1 MDKPKQKRG
10 LIKGK
15 GTGTSDDIQMPV
27 EKGGYIMP
35 ADSTAQLGIGNLKK
49 TVGQDG
55 VMPKAGQ
62 FDAMVSNGE
71 YQLSPDDVHQV
82 GVQTLDQMKNAT
94 HTPVPEENNKPE
106 LFFANGGELLNNA
119 ISSIPTPK
127 AVDDFSNDVGGYW
140 SRDNAQF
147 EASNPNVMQR
157 IGRAVNPLTGLGSA
171 AGMMYDAAGT
181 GDGIGMG
188 LAAASAVPAFGVGK
202 LVKNLAP
209 ATPIANPLAQAA
221 TKMAPNMGKTGGS
234 VATNTAVNVGADMRE
249 IPKFANGGELLD
261 DDVKLARNMKNVTP
275 QQARIA
281 GPAAAPKPAGLP
293 ATTTSAPMTNPTA
306 AAGGIRGFAGK
317 VARGGAPMAGI
328 SGAAAGLDTSTED
341 YRARI
346 GMAPWNPNNNEAV
359 EWGKEGLA
367 RTLGV
372 LSDVGNAALF
382 NQASRNFADVNMR
395 ENAQRQAAQQAQAQP
410 AQPTGLQAGQEI
422 EVNPNYKPHV
432 QSLAERA
439 GQQPSFG
446 IGQSSI
452 NSIDKATG
460 NTQQAAPQAAQ
471 QSGINFGVP
480 KGSPADNPYGPNPIG
495 KAMSDPR
502 AAMQAMNN
510 MRAMSDGLGNYN
522 APSAPTHPMQS
533 PMQQEERRQLINKA
547 STAMRGAQNGQL
559 TANQLN
565 VMAGIQRDE
574 NSLANQRYTT
584 DTNNAAQ
591 AQQTAMREMG
601 ADARTA
607 MNESGQNARF
617 DAGLNRDYWKD
628 AQEMGLRNR
637 QQDLTER
644 KEGIGIRLGE
654 TIEKLRNDY
663 ASETDENKRAAIGQM
678 LASYT
683 GDGAKTPQGASRYV
697 TVKGSKGSDAQGGEW
712 ENPSMLMDTVT
723 GQIIVREE
731 QLGIQERG
739 KQGAQDLPKMGET
752 FKDPKTGKMQRW
764 NGTGWDEVK

>member
-1 MDKPKQKRG
+1 M
-10 LIKGK
+10 
-15 GTGTSDDIQMPV
+15 
-27 EKGGYIMP
+27 
-35 ADSTAQLGIGNLKK
+35 
-49 TVGQDG
+49 
-55 VMPKAGQ
+55 
-62 FDAMVSNGE
+62 
-71 YQLSPDDVHQV
+71 
-82 GVQTLDQMKNAT
+82 
-94 HTPVPEENNKPE
+94 
-106 LFFANGGELLNNA
+106 
-119 ISSIPTPK
+119 
-127 AVDDFSNDVGGYW
+127 
-140 SRDNAQF
+140 
-147 EASNPNVMQR
+147 
-157 IGRAVNPLTGLGSA
+157 
-171 AGMMYDAAGT
+171 
-181 GDGIGMG
+181 
-188 LAAASAVPAFGVGK
+188 
-202 LVKNLAP
+202 
-209 ATPIANPLAQAA
+209 
-221 TKMAPNMGKTGGS
+221 
-234 VATNTAVNVGADMRE
+234 
-249 IPKFANGGELLD
+249 LD

-275 QQARIA
+275 QQQPRIG
-281 GPAAAPKPAGLP
+281 GPATAPKPAGLP
-293 ATTTSAPMTNPTA
+293 ATTTSAPMANPTA

-317 VARGGAPMAGI
+317 VARGGAPVAGI

-372 LSDVGNAALF
+372 LSDVGNSALF

-422 EVNPNYKPHV
+422 EVNPNYKPPV

-584 DTNNAAQ
+584 DANNAAQ

-607 MNESGQNARF
+607 MNESGQNTRF

-628 AQEMGLRNR
+628 GQEMGLRNR

-723 GQIIVREE
+723 GQIIVPEE
-731 QLGIQERG
+731 QLGIQGRG

-752 FKDPKTGKMQRW
+752 FKDPKTGKIQRW

>member
-209 ATPIANPLAQAA
+209 ATHIANPLAQAA

-234 VATNTAVNVGADMRE
+234 VATNTAVSVGADMRE

-317 VARGGAPMAGI
+317 VARGCAPVAGI

-359 EWGKEGLA
+359 EWGKEGVA

-422 EVNPNYKPHV
+422 EVNPNYKPPV
-432 QSLAERA
+432 QSLVERA

-565 VMAGIQRDE
+565 VLAGIQRDE

-584 DTNNAAQ
+584 DANNAAQ

-607 MNESGQNARF
+607 MNESGQNTRF

-628 AQEMGLRNR
+628 GQEMGLRNR

-723 GQIIVREE
+723 GQIIVPEE
-731 QLGIQERG
+731 QLGIQGRG

>member
-106 LFFANGGELLNNA
+106 LFFANGGELL
-119 ISSIPTPK
+119 
-127 AVDDFSNDVGGYW
+127 
-140 SRDNAQF
+140 
-147 EASNPNVMQR
+147 
-157 IGRAVNPLTGLGSA
+157 
-171 AGMMYDAAGT
+171 
-181 GDGIGMG
+181 
-188 LAAASAVPAFGVGK
+188 
-202 LVKNLAP
+202 
-209 ATPIANPLAQAA
+209 
-221 TKMAPNMGKTGGS
+221 
-234 VATNTAVNVGADMRE
+234 
-249 IPKFANGGELLD
+249 D

-275 QQARIA
+275 QQPRIG
-281 GPAAAPKPAGLP
+281 GPATAPKPAGLP
-293 ATTTSAPMTNPTA
+293 ATTTSAPMANPTA

-317 VARGGAPMAGI
+317 VARGGAPVAGI

-372 LSDVGNAALF
+372 LSDVGNSALF

-410 AQPTGLQAGQEI
+410 TGLQAGQEI
-422 EVNPNYKPHV
+422 EVNPNYKPPV

-584 DTNNAAQ
+584 DANNAAQ

-607 MNESGQNARF
+607 MNESGQNTRF

-628 AQEMGLRNR
+628 GQEMGLRNR

-723 GQIIVREE
+723 GQIIVPEE
-731 QLGIQERG
+731 QLGIQGRG

>member
-1 MDKPKQKRG
+1 
-10 LIKGK
+10 
-15 GTGTSDDIQMPV
+15 
-27 EKGGYIMP
+27 
-35 ADSTAQLGIGNLKK
+35 
-49 TVGQDG
+49 
-55 VMPKAGQ
+55 
-62 FDAMVSNGE
+62 
-71 YQLSPDDVHQV
+71 
-82 GVQTLDQMKNAT
+82 
-94 HTPVPEENNKPE
+94 
-106 LFFANGGELLNNA
+106 
-119 ISSIPTPK
+119 
-127 AVDDFSNDVGGYW
+127 
-140 SRDNAQF
+140 
-147 EASNPNVMQR
+147 
-157 IGRAVNPLTGLGSA
+157 
-171 AGMMYDAAGT
+171 
-181 GDGIGMG
+181 
-188 LAAASAVPAFGVGK
+188 
-202 LVKNLAP
+202 
-209 ATPIANPLAQAA
+209 
-221 TKMAPNMGKTGGS
+221 
-234 VATNTAVNVGADMRE
+234 
-249 IPKFANGGELLD
+249 
-261 DDVKLARNMKNVTP
+261 MKNVTP
-275 QQARIA
+275 QQPRIG
-281 GPAAAPKPAGLP
+281 GPATAPKPAGLP

-317 VARGGAPMAGI
+317 VARGGAPIAGI

-422 EVNPNYKPHV
+422 EVNPNYKPPV

-644 KEGIGIRLGE
+644 KEGIGIRSGE

-663 ASETDENKRAAIGQM
+663 ANETDENKRAAIGQM

-723 GQIIVREE
+723 GQIIVPEE
-731 QLGIQERG
+731 QLGIQGRG
-739 KQGAQDLPKMGET
+739 RQGAQDLPKMGET

>member
-317 VARGGAPMAGI
+317 VARGGAPVAGI

-422 EVNPNYKPHV
+422 EVNPNYKPPV

-584 DTNNAAQ
+584 DANNAAQ

-607 MNESGQNARF
+607 MNESGQNTRF

-628 AQEMGLRNR
+628 GQEMGLRNR

-723 GQIIVREE
+723 GQIIVPEE
-731 QLGIQERG
+731 QLGIQGRG

>member
-209 ATPIANPLAQAA
+209 ATSIANPLAQAA

-317 VARGGAPMAGI
+317 VARGGAPVAGI

-395 ENAQRQAAQQAQAQP
+395 ENAQRQAAQQAQVQS

-422 EVNPNYKPHV
+422 AVNPNYKPPV

-439 GQQPSFG
+439 GQQSSFG

-452 NSIDKATG
+452 NSIDKVMG
-460 NTQQAAPQAAQ
+460 NNQQTAPQTAQ
-471 QSGINFGVP
+471 QSGVSFGVP
-480 KGSPADNPYGPNPIG
+480 KGSPADNPYGPNPMG

-510 MRAMSDGLGNYN
+510 MRAMSGGLGNYN
-522 APSAPTHPMQS
+522 APSAPAHPMQS

-565 VMAGIQRDE
+565 VLAGIQRDE

-584 DTNNAAQ
+584 DANNAAQ

-607 MNESGQNARF
+607 MNESGQNTRF

-628 AQEMGLRNR
+628 GQEMGLRNR

-723 GQIIVREE
+723 GQIIVPEE
-731 QLGIQERG
+731 QLGIQGRG

>member
-275 QQARIA
+275 QQPRIG
-281 GPAAAPKPAGLP
+281 GPATAPKPAGLP

-317 VARGGAPMAGI
+317 VARGGAPVAGI

-422 EVNPNYKPHV
+422 EVNPNYKPPV

-510 MRAMSDGLGNYN
+510 MRAMSGGLGNYN
-522 APSAPTHPMQS
+522 APSAPAHPMQS

-565 VMAGIQRDE
+565 VLAGIQRDE

-584 DTNNAAQ
+584 DANNAAQ

-607 MNESGQNARF
+607 MNESGQNTRF

-628 AQEMGLRNR
+628 GQEMGLRNR

-723 GQIIVREE
+723 GQIIVPEE
-731 QLGIQERG
+731 QLGIQGRG

>member
-306 AAGGIRGFAGK
+306 AAGRGH
-317 VARGGAPMAGI
+317 R
-328 SGAAAGLDTSTED
+328 AGLSDHRRGPD
-341 YRARI
+341 D
-346 GMAPWNPNNNEAV
+346 
-359 EWGKEGLA
+359 
-367 RTLGV
+367 GV
-372 LSDVGNAALF
+372 
-382 NQASRNFADVNMR
+382 
-395 ENAQRQAAQQAQAQP
+395 
-410 AQPTGLQAGQEI
+410 
-422 EVNPNYKPHV
+422 
-432 QSLAERA
+432 
-439 GQQPSFG
+439 
-446 IGQSSI
+446 
-452 NSIDKATG
+452 
-460 NTQQAAPQAAQ
+460 
-471 QSGINFGVP
+471 
-480 KGSPADNPYGPNPIG
+480 
-495 KAMSDPR
+495 
-502 AAMQAMNN
+502 
-510 MRAMSDGLGNYN
+510 
-522 APSAPTHPMQS
+522 
-533 PMQQEERRQLINKA
+533 RRVL
-547 STAMRGAQNGQL
+547 
-559 TANQLN
+559 
-565 VMAGIQRDE
+565 
-574 NSLANQRYTT
+574 
-584 DTNNAAQ
+584 
-591 AQQTAMREMG
+591 
-601 ADARTA
+601 
-607 MNESGQNARF
+607 
-617 DAGLNRDYWKD
+617 W
-628 AQEMGLRNR
+628 
-637 QQDLTER
+637 
-644 KEGIGIRLGE
+644 
-654 TIEKLRNDY
+654 
-663 ASETDENKRAAIGQM
+663 
-678 LASYT
+678 
-683 GDGAKTPQGASRYV
+683 
-697 TVKGSKGSDAQGGEW
+697 
-712 ENPSMLMDTVT
+712 
-723 GQIIVREE
+723 
-731 QLGIQERG
+731 
-739 KQGAQDLPKMGET
+739 
-752 FKDPKTGKMQRW
+752 
-764 NGTGWDEVK
+764 

>member
-261 DDVKLARNMKNVTP
+261 DDVKLARNMKNVT
-275 QQARIA
+275 QQQPRIG
-281 GPAAAPKPAGLP
+281 GPATAPKPAGLP
-293 ATTTSAPMTNPTA
+293 ATTTSAPMANPTA

-317 VARGGAPMAGI
+317 VARGGAPVAGI

-372 LSDVGNAALF
+372 LSDVGNSALF

-422 EVNPNYKPHV
+422 EVNPNYKPPV

-584 DTNNAAQ
+584 DANNAAQ

-607 MNESGQNARF
+607 MNESGQNTRF

-628 AQEMGLRNR
+628 GQEMGLRNR

-663 ASETDENKRAAIGQM
+663 ATETDENKRAAIGQM

-683 GDGAKTPQGASRYV
+683 VDGAKTPQGASRYV

-723 GQIIVREE
+723 GQIIVPEE
-731 QLGIQERG
+731 QLGIQGRG